1 MPNYD
6 NLLTTRKPNE
16 NKPGESDVTRVF
28 LVDDNPD
35 VLFSMVTALES
46 SGFIVDSYSSPD
58 IALEKFKPYYYDLLL
73 LDVRMP
79 GMTGFAFYDEINK
92 LDVRVHV
99 IFITDFEVYYEALKE
114 IYPDLVPYS
123 SFIQKPISND
133 NLVGRIFGL

>member
-1 MPNYD
+1 M
-6 NLLTTRKPNE
+6 
-16 NKPGESDVTRVF
+16 
-28 LVDDNPD
+28 VDDDPD

-79 GMTGFAFYDEINK
+79 GMTGFELYDEITK
-92 LDVRVHV
+92 LDERVPV
-99 IFITDFEVYYEALKE
+99 IFITAFEVYYEALKE
-114 IYPDLVPYS
+114 IYPDLVPS

-133 NLVGRIFGL
+133 DLVGRIKRELRK